1 MKRLM
6 VFSLAALLAGAAA
19 QPAQADDPRL
29 RGVAAA
35 IAAGDDGREWAGE
48 RTERRRERR
57 EDRREDRREERG
69 ERREDRRDWR
79 ADRRDDRRDWRNDRR
94 DWRADRRDDRR
105 DWRRDRR
112 DDRRDWRD
120 DRRDNRRDWRHD
132 RRDDR
137 RYVRHDDRRWRGS
150 YWRPEY
156 RYRAPVRYAYP
167 PGYRA
172 YRWRVGHTLP
182 PAYYGRPYYVDYR
195 HYHLP
200 PPPYGHRWVRVDKDV
215 VLVAIATGL
224 VLDVLYDLYY

>member
-1 MKRLM
+1 MKKMM

-19 QPAQADDPRL
+19 MPAQADDPRL

-35 IAAGDDGREWAGE
+35 VAAGDADGREWRG
-48 RTERRRERR
+48 ERR
-57 EDRREDRREERG
+57 EDRRDRRDDRREDRQDRRDDRRDWRA
-69 ERREDRRDWR
+69 ERRDDRRDWR
-79 ADRRDDRRDWRNDRR
+79 ADRRDDRRDWRHDRR
-94 DWRADRRDDRR
+94 EWRDDRR
-105 DWRRDRR
+105 EWR
-112 DDRRDWRD
+112 DDRREWRD
-120 DRRDNRRDWRHD
+120 DRRDH
-132 RRDDR
+132 R
-137 RYVRHDDRRWRGS
+137 RYVRHQDRRWRGD

-167 PGYRA
+167 PGYRH